1 MRAGRELIIL
11 YAGRQTFK
19 VSGDREQGRNPKKN
33 DSEKSDYK
41 LEKKLKEK
49 KNS

>member
-19 VSGDREQGRNPKKN
+19 VSGDREQGRNPKKKTIQRSQITN
-33 DSEKSDYK
+33 WKKS
-41 LEKKLKEK
+41 
-49 KNS
+49 

>member
-19 VSGDREQGRNPKKN
+19 VSGDREQGRNPKKKKRFR
-33 DSEKSDYK
+33 EVRLQTGKK
-41 LEKKLKEK
+41 VEGEKK
-49 KNS
+49 

>member
-19 VSGDREQGRNPKKN
+19 VSGDREQGRNPKKKRFR
-33 DSEKSDYK
+33 EVRLQTGKK
-41 LEKKLKEK
+41 VEGEKK
-49 KNS
+49 